1 LNWINLDETQIINEM
16 QFGSE
21 QAQAHKIYSAEKKL
35 ETVMGGYNLRP
46 PLVLINVINYFSFL
60 FLSLCGWPLDENSE
74 FFFFLVFRFLLASG
88 SVRKT
93 ERNKK
98 IIYPAGK
105 KGRSNLIFFVLFFQ
119 FN

>member
-74 FFFFLVFRFLLASG
+74 FFFLVFRFLLASG

-93 ERNKK
+93 ERKKK